1 MAALV
6 LGPLLRYVGETQ
18 ATVWVETDGAC
29 EVEVLGHRAATFH
42 AEGHHYGLVLVEGLE
57 PGRTYEYEVRLDG
70 ELVWPEPG
78 GAFPPSSIRTLDPD
92 DRERPLKLV
101 FGSCR
106 VAAPHEPPY
115 TLPKHVDERGRE
127 VDALRTFA
135 LRMLEDPPEAWP
147 HALFLL
153 GDQVYADDTS
163 PGTREFIEQRRDTSQ
178 PPGERDTSLPP
189 WEEVADFEE
198 YAHLYLESWGEPV
211 LRWLLSTV
219 PSAMI
224 FDDHDVHDDW
234 NTSAAWLAAMRAQPW
249 WQERIESGL
258 ASYWIYQHL
267 GNLSPAD
274 LAEDPVYAKVQAA
287 EDAGPL
293 LRQFAA
299 EADRETEGTRWS
311 YHRDFGT
318 TRLLVIDSRCGRVLD
333 ERRRDML
340 DPQEWRW
347 VEEHMT
353 GEFDHLLVATSL
365 PFLLAPGAHHVEA
378 WNEAVCAG
386 AWGRL
391 AARLG
396 EQLRQAADLEHWA
409 AFGRSFERLARL
421 LVEVA
426 SGRRGPAPSSVVVL
440 SGDVHHAYLARVDD
454 PPGVRLQSKVY
465 QAVCSP
471 LRNALEPSMRR
482 AHRLAETR
490 TAERIARALARL
502 AGVKP
507 PPISWRILR
516 GPWFDNQVAT
526 LNLDGRGIEL
536 RIERAPAGHDPD
548 PSLERVL
555 DHRLAEPAHPG

>member
-1 MAALV
+1 MRGLV
-6 LGPLLRYVGETQ
+6 LGPLLRYVGEAQ
-18 ATVWVETDGAC
+18 ATVWVETDGPC

-42 AEGHHYGLVLVEGLE
+42 VEGHHYGLVLVEGLE
-57 PGRTYEYEVRLDG
+57 PGRAYEYEVLLDG
-70 ELVWPEPG
+70 EPVWPEPG
-78 GAFPPSSIRTLDPD
+78 GRFPPSSIRTLDP
-92 DRERPLKLV
+92 EGKGRPLRLV

-115 TLPKHVDERGRE
+115 TLPKHVDKRGRE

-135 LRMLEDPPEAWP
+135 LRMLEQPPDAWP

-163 PGTREFIEQRRDTSQ
+163 PGTREFIRERRDTSQ
-178 PPGERDTSLPP
+178 PPGE
-189 WEEVADFEE
+189 EVADFEE
-198 YAHLYLESWGEPV
+198 YTHLYREAWSEPV

-234 NTSAAWLAAMRAQPW
+234 NTSAAWLATMRAEPW

-258 ASYWIYQHL
+258 AAYWIYQQL
-267 GNLSPAD
+267 GNLSPAE
-274 LAEDPVYAKVQAA
+274 LADDPVYAKVRAA

-293 LRQFAA
+293 LRRFAA
-299 EADRETEGTRWS
+299 EADQETEGTRWS

-333 ERRRDML
+333 EQNRDML
-340 DPQEWRW
+340 DLEEWRW
-347 VEEHMT
+347 VEQRMT
-353 GEFDHLLVATSL
+353 GQFDHLLVATSL
-365 PFLLAPGAHHVEA
+365 PFLLAPGTHHLEA

-391 AARLG
+391 AATLG
-396 EQLRQAADLEHWA
+396 ERLRQAADLEHWA
-409 AFGRSFERLARL
+409 AFGRSFDRLAGL

-454 PPGVRLQSKVY
+454 PPGTRLESKVY
-465 QAVCSP
+465 QVVCSP

-482 AHRLAETR
+482 VHRLAMTP
-490 TAERIARALARL
+490 AGERIGRALARL
-502 AGVKP
+502 AGARRP
-507 PPISWRILR
+507 AIGWRVLR

-526 LNLDGRGIEL
+526 MELDGRGIEL

-548 PSLERVL
+548 PDPSLDPVL
-555 DHRLAEPAHPG
+555 DHRLAEVAPRP